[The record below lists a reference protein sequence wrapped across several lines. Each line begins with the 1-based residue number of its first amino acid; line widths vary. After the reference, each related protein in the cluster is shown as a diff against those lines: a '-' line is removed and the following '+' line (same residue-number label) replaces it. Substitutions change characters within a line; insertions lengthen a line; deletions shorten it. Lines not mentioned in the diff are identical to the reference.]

1 MDKDLF
7 QFALTAFVTLLV
19 VVDPLGGAPLFTAL
33 LRDQPPQERGLTLR
47 RAVGI
52 AFGVSLFFL
61 FAGRAV
67 LFHLGVTVHALGIS
81 GGILLFATALP
92 MLFGQ
97 RPGLQAPKIDERAT
111 SGEDMAVF
119 PMAIPLLSG
128 PGTIASII
136 LLNTQAGS
144 DTRRLGL
151 LVAVTSLVFGITWI
165 VLHTGEKLMAWLG
178 EGKMHILTRVLGIVL
193 AALAV
198 QYVLNGISDF
208 HHALAGK

>member
-1 MDKDLF
+1 MDRELL

-19 VVDPLGGAPLFTAL
+19 VVDPLGGAPLFAAL
-33 LRDQPPQERGLTLR
+33 LRDQSPHERKMTLR
-47 RAVGI
+47 RAVSI

-61 FAGRAV
+61 FLGRAI

-97 RPGLQAPKIDERAT
+97 RPGLQAPKIEERTT
-111 SGEDMAVF
+111 SGEDIAVF

-136 LLNTQAGS
+136 LLNTQAGG
-144 DTRRLGL
+144 DARRLGL
-151 LVAVTSLVFGITWI
+151 LVVAISLVFGITWI
-165 VLHTGEKLMAWLG
+165 VLDTGEKLMARLG

-208 HHALAGK
+208 YYALTRR